1 MARGTSFKRTRQAR
15 SRWRS
20 DSGGKRPGEPLDLLV
35 RADASEARMRC
46 NHVHVGVRDLGRAV
60 EWFDRV
66 WRIQPNVQNERLAT
80 YGFGSFMLILDL
92 APDDTPVTLGFESD
106 DCDRDYRAVIE
117 RGAVAM
123 QEPSDRAWGARA
135 AYVKGPGAMKLE
147 VEGPLKG

>member
-1 MARGTSFKRTRQAR
+1 
-15 SRWRS
+15 
-20 DSGGKRPGEPLDLLV
+20 
-35 RADASEARMRC
+35 
-46 NHVHVGVRDLGRAV
+46 V

>member
-1 MARGTSFKRTRQAR
+1 
-15 SRWRS
+15 
-20 DSGGKRPGEPLDLLV
+20 
-35 RADASEARMRC
+35 MRC

-92 APDDTPVTLGFESD
+92 APDDTLVTLGFESD

>member
-1 MARGTSFKRTRQAR
+1 
-15 SRWRS
+15 
-20 DSGGKRPGEPLDLLV
+20 
-35 RADASEARMRC
+35 
-46 NHVHVGVRDLGRAV
+46 V

-92 APDDTPVTLGFESD
+92 APDDTLVTLGFESD